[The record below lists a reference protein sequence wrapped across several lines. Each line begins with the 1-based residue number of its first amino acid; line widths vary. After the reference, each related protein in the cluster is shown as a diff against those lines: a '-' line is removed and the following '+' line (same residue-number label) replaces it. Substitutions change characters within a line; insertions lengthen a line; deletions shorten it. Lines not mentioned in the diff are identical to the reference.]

1 MADLMLILVKSLL
14 VCTVDIKTSS
24 YYSWDQ
30 YLKDNMEKKQSLFC
44 MIDFLPGQRLVK
56 DITIQN
62 ISSSALQLSSSILD
76 PHGPFMLLN
85 ATRTLESMET
95 HSCVVSFSPQSSQ
108 EVNP

>member
-1 MADLMLILVKSLL
+1 MLILVKSLL
-14 VCTVDIKTSS
+14 VCTVHITTIS

-30 YLKDNMEKKQSLFC
+30 YLKDNILFDLFC